1 MPPKKAPPQIQ
12 HFTNLWTLWDYPP
25 SRKTWSLERSIAA
38 VGEAGFD
45 GFSSAVGREHARLAA
60 KYGLKTIG
68 YISSSKPSE
77 FRTLI
82 KRNREG
88 GALRINVQLGNHDT
102 PVASAVKMAARI
114 IEDGDD
120 LGVPCDIEVH
130 RDTCTETPEKAY
142 AIASGYEKA
151 TGRVLPM
158 TWDFSHIAVVKH
170 LAPPYWER
178 LLINPGLIQGA
189 RQFHFRPFNGHHC
202 QVPVT
207 GKGRGLSPELVQWLP
222 FLRKTIET
230 WLAVNQN
237 GHVMYACPEM
247 GPVRGGYN
255 LAQLPN
261 SWEDA
266 KVLRK
271 IIAKTWKAA
280 VADHSEG

>member
-12 HFTNLWTLWDYPP
+12 HFTNRWTLWDYPP

-102 PVASAVKMAARI
+102 PVASAVNMAARI